1 MTNAALARHWFMHS
15 RHTAIGMGGNRPA
28 QLSPPPDVRL
38 APSER
43 LLHVGVFAG
52 CEAGMET
59 AAERLVLHF
68 NRHPQMIAV
77 RPWRETAAY
86 AAPDLPP
93 VPVAEH
99 AWGHAA
105 HDDTCDDY
113 DCLVL
118 LGWPAAD
125 DRRRLKQIELYCRD
139 DRPVVALRTLDAEMP
154 GWADFCEEVFG
165 GRLGKKGDS
174 PNLPTHCAGAP
185 RPVAQMGTV
194 PLFPQRPTRL
204 LEVLRSEVAWH
215 HPVVDGVEI
224 MIAEGEVYRGPRLSP
239 RATVLLTADDGRG
252 PAPVAWAM
260 RRGGGRTVCSTL
272 GQEDDFREPAFLR
285 LLSNAVRWA
294 AMA

>member
-1 MTNAALARHWFMHS
+1 L
-15 RHTAIGMGGNRPA
+15 
-28 QLSPPPDVRL
+28 
-38 APSER
+38 EK
-43 LLHVGVFAG
+43 
-52 CEAGMET
+52 
-59 AAERLVLHF
+59 AAERLVVHF

-77 RPWRETAAY
+77 RPWRDTAAY

-93 VPVAEH
+93 VPVAAH
-99 AWGHAA
+99 AWGNQAPA
-105 HDDTCDDY
+105 DACDDY

-125 DRRRLKQIELYCRD
+125 DRRRLKQIELYCRG
-139 DRPVVALRTLDAEMP
+139 PGPLVALRTLDAEMP
-154 GWADFCEEVFG
+154 GWPDFNEEVFG
-165 GRLGKKGDS
+165 GRLE
-174 PNLPTHCAGAP
+174 P
-185 RPVAQMGTV
+185 RGRAAR
-194 PLFPQRPTRL
+194 RPSRL
-204 LEVLRSEVAWH
+204 LEVLRSDVAWH

-224 MIAEGEVYRGPRLSP
+224 LIAEGEVYRGPHLSP

-294 AMA
+294 AMV

>member
-59 AAERLVLHF
+59 AAERLVVHF

-194 PLFPQRPTRL
+194 PLFPGLPLFPGWACSSRL
-204 LEVLRSEVAWH
+204 VRLPLLALRLAASEEAGEEVWTEMRNQQ
-215 HPVVDGVEI
+215 I
-224 MIAEGEVYRGPRLSP
+224 
-239 RATVLLTADDGRG
+239 ADDR
-252 PAPVAWAM
+252 
-260 RRGGGRTVCSTL
+260 
-272 GQEDDFREPAFLR
+272 EDDHRDD
-285 LLSNAVRWA
+285 
-294 AMA
+294 MADETLQP